1 MTKPQQFRELL
12 ASPKLE
18 FICEAHNALSAR
30 IAEEAGFKG
39 IWASGLTMSAA
50 LGVRD
55 SNEASWTQVLD
66 VLEFMSDA
74 TRAPILVDAD
84 TGYGNFNNVRRLV
97 QKLEQRGIAAVCIED
112 KQFPKTNSLLDG
124 GRQELAD
131 IEEFSGKIRAA
142 KDAQRDPNFSVVAR
156 TEALIAGQGM
166 KEALKRAE
174 AYRQAGADAILI
186 HSKSTR
192 PDEVLAFKKEWGDR
206 LPVVIVPTTYY
217 ATPTDIFRDAG
228 FSMVIWANMILRS
241 AVRSMKE
248 TAAHLASVQSLHA
261 LDDKIVPV
269 KEIFRLQ
276 GADELADAEKKY
288 LPAVKEHARTLIL
301 AASRGEEF
309 GALTEHKPKAM
320 LEVAGQPLIFK
331 QIQTLREMGIKDITI
346 VRGFQKDM
354 IQAPN
359 VRYIDND
366 NYSATKEIASLK
378 MGLEGLPKNHDGKT
392 FIAFGDLLFKKF
404 IPSMLLEAEGDIV
417 LAVDPNW
424 EDSTQK
430 GRYME
435 YVTCSEPYKK
445 ALFDKTVV
453 VKDEGPDI
461 QKGKAH
467 AEWFGLFSVNQRGL
481 SLVMEALGSLSRKR
495 GFHEMRMSSLFRE
508 LIAKGAD
515 VRALYING
523 HWLDVDD
530 VKDYE
535 AAHLFWEP

>member
-1 MTKPQQFRELL
+1 MSKTAKFRELL
-12 ASPKLE
+12 SSKELK

-30 IAEEAGFKG
+30 IAQEAGFKG

-55 SNEASWTQVLD
+55 SNEASWTQILD

-74 TRAPILVDAD
+74 TAVPILVDAD

-97 QKLEQRGIAAVCIED
+97 QKLEQRGVAAVCIED

-131 IEEFSGKIRAA
+131 IEEFAGKIRAA

-217 ATPTDIFRDAG
+217 STPTEVFREAG
-228 FSMVIWANMILRS
+228 FSLVIWANMILRS
-241 AVRSMKE
+241 AVRAMKE
-248 TAAHLASVQSLHA
+248 TTAHLAFAQSLHA

-269 KEIFRLQ
+269 KELFRLQ
-276 GADELADAEKKY
+276 GAEELAEAEKKY
-288 LPAVKEHARTLIL
+288 LPAIDVSARALIL

-309 GALTEHKPKAM
+309 GALTADKPKAM
-320 LEVAGQPLIFK
+320 LEVSGKPLLQH
-331 QIQTLREMGIKDITI
+331 QIDTLEEIGVRDITV
-346 VRGFQKDM
+346 VRGYKKESIRIPHLRF
-354 IQAPN
+354 
-359 VRYIDND
+359 VDND
-366 NYSATKEIASLK
+366 NYASTREVVSLAK
-378 MGLEGLPKNHDGKT
+378 GLAALSENGDSKT
-392 FIAFGDLLFKKF
+392 LMAYGDLMYKKF
-404 IPSMLLEAEGDIV
+404 IPSMLLEVAGDIV
-417 LAVDPNW
+417 IAVDPNW
-424 EDSTQK
+424 EKSSQK

-435 YVTCSEPYKK
+435 YVSAGEPYHKG
-445 ALFDKTVV
+445 LFDKPVSL
-453 VKDEGPDI
+453 KDFGPHVDESNI
-461 QKGKAH
+461 TG
-467 AEWFGLFSVNQRGL
+467 EWFGLAAFSARGL
-481 SLVMEALGSLSRKR
+481 IALKNTLETLAQDN
-495 GFHEMRMSSLFRE
+495 GFAQMRM
-508 LIAKGAD
+508 AD
-515 VRALYING
+515 VFQKLLVGGQKIQVVYVNG

-530 VKDYE
+530 IKDFTE
-535 AAHLFWEP
+535 AGVF